1 MIQELHI
8 ENLAVREDATLEFT
22 ANDVALVGETGAG
35 KSLVVSSLLLLRG
48 ERADYS
54 LVRDKA
60 KKASVSALFVPSQSF
75 LSSHE
80 ERKEDLEDGILL
92 LKRTLNPDKTSR
104 YYINGSPVS
113 LSERKEVT
121 SHLIDIHSQASRYDL
136 LDEGK
141 QLSYLDKYGKEP
153 LEKAKKAFDL
163 AYQNYLKKKEE
174 KETLISTHK
183 ERDRDYLAFQISEI
197 EKYHIKEHE
206 IEDLNAEYSSFR
218 EREERKRKYD
228 DFLSSVENG
237 NQSLTQTLQTCVNKL
252 HPFLT
257 SSYKEKAEQLIS
269 LANERAD
276 SLSSFYDSFSN
287 IEKNSARRDEINS
300 RLFELKGLRR
310 KYGKT
315 TEEILSKY
323 HTYQSR
329 LKERNSYE
337 ELRKE
342 KDEEIHKAKEEA
354 RKKAE
359 NLSLLRK
366 ESSAKREKNIGRE
379 REALG
384 LLKGGFKAELIPNEL
399 ASNGLEHA
407 CFSVRLNKGLGFA
420 PLKKAA
426 SGGEAS
432 RLRLALKVVLNALD
446 PYDLLILDEIDTGVS
461 GKQASLMANKVKE
474 RSKITQVVLI
484 SHLPQALSSVDAAI
498 LISKKTKDGTTK
510 TTAKSLTKE
519 ETILEIARRL
529 SLENRTESAL
539 NQARVLYDSYHKEK

>member
-153 LEKAKKAFDL
+153 LEKAKKAFDS

-174 KETLISTHK
+174 KETLISAHK

-228 DFLSSVENG
+228 DFLSSIENG

-287 IEKNSARRDEINS
+287 IEKNAARRDEINA

-315 TEEILSKY
+315 TDEILSKY

-329 LKERNSYE
+329 LKERDSYE

-342 KDEEIHKAKEEA
+342 KDEEIKNAKEEA

-366 ESSAKREKNIGRE
+366 ESAAKREKNIGSE

-407 CFSVRLNKGLGFA
+407 CFSVMLNKGLGFA

-446 PYDLLILDEIDTGVS
+446 PYDLLVLDEIDTGVS
-461 GKQASLMANKVKE
+461 GKQASLRANKVKE

-484 SHLPQALSSVDAAI
+484 SHHPQALSSVDAAI

-539 NQARVLYDSYHKEK
+539 NQARVLYDSYHKGK

>member
-113 LSERKEVT
+113 LSDRKEVT

-183 ERDRDYLAFQISEI
+183 ERDQDYLVFQISEI

-287 IEKNSARRDEINS
+287 IEKNSARRDEINT

-315 TEEILSKY
+315 TDEILSKY

-329 LKERNSYE
+329 LKERDSYE

-366 ESSAKREKNIGRE
+366 ESAAKREKNIGRE

-446 PYDLLILDEIDTGVS
+446 PYDLLVLDEIDTGVS
-461 GKQASLMANKVKE
+461 GKQASLRANKVKE

>member
-113 LSERKEVT
+113 LSEMKEVT

-153 LEKAKKAFDL
+153 LAKAKKAFDL

-228 DFLSSVENG
+228 DFLSSIENG

-287 IEKNSARRDEINS
+287 IEKNAARRDEINA

-315 TEEILSKY
+315 TDEILSKY

-329 LKERNSYE
+329 LKERDSYE

-342 KDEEIHKAKEEA
+342 KDEEIKNAKEEA

-366 ESSAKREKNIGRE
+366 ESAAKREKNIGSE

-446 PYDLLILDEIDTGVS
+446 PYDLLVLDEIDTGVS
-461 GKQASLMANKVKE
+461 GKQASLRANKVKE

-510 TTAKSLTKE
+510 TTAKSLAKE
-519 ETILEIARRL
+519 KIILEIARRL

-539 NQARVLYDSYHKEK
+539 NQARVLYDSYHKGK

>member
-287 IEKNSARRDEINS
+287 IEKNSARRDEINA

-310 KYGKT
+310 KYGNT
-315 TEEILSKY
+315 TDEILSKY

-329 LKERNSYE
+329 LKERDSYE

-366 ESSAKREKNIGRE
+366 ESAAKREKNIGRE

-446 PYDLLILDEIDTGVS
+446 PYDLLVLDEIDTGVS
-461 GKQASLMANKVKE
+461 GKQASLRANKVKE

>member
-113 LSERKEVT
+113 LSERKEVI

>member
-183 ERDRDYLAFQISEI
+183 ERDRDYLAFQISQI

-269 LANERAD
+269 LANERED

>member
-80 ERKEDLEDGILL
+80 ERKEDLEDGSLL

-183 ERDRDYLAFQISEI
+183 ERDRDYLVFQISEI
-197 EKYHIKEHE
+197 KKYHIKEHE

-228 DFLSSVENG
+228 DFLSSVENE

-257 SSYKEKAEQLIS
+257 SSYKEKAEQLLS
-269 LANERAD
+269 LANERED

-329 LKERNSYE
+329 LKERDSYE

-366 ESSAKREKNIGRE
+366 ESAAKREKNVGSE

-384 LLKGGFKAELIPNEL
+384 LLKGGFKAELIPNDL
-399 ASNGLEHA
+399 ASDGLEHA
-407 CFSVRLNKGLGFA
+407 CFFVRLNKGLGFA

-446 PYDLLILDEIDTGVS
+446 PYDLLVLDEIDTGVS
-461 GKQASLMANKVKE
+461 GKQASLRANKVKE

-498 LISKKTKDGTTK
+498 LISKKTKNGTTK

>member
-54 LVRDKA
+54 LVRDKT

-183 ERDRDYLAFQISEI
+183 ERDRDYLAFQILEI

-269 LANERAD
+269 LANERED

-420 PLKKAA
+420 PLKKAE

-446 PYDLLILDEIDTGVS
+446 PYDLLVLDEIDTGVS
-461 GKQASLMANKVKE
+461 GKQASLRANKVKE

>member
-121 SHLIDIHSQASRYDL
+121 SHLIDIHSQARRYDL

-153 LEKAKKAFDL
+153 PEKAKKAFDS

-269 LANERAD
+269 LANERED
-276 SLSSFYDSFSN
+276 SLFSFYDSFSN

-315 TEEILSKY
+315 TDEILSKY

-329 LKERNSYE
+329 LKERDSYE
-337 ELRKE
+337 ELREE

-366 ESSAKREKNIGRE
+366 ESAAKREKNIGRE

-426 SGGEAS
+426 SGGEVS

-446 PYDLLILDEIDTGVS
+446 PYDLLVLDEIDTGVS
-461 GKQASLMANKVKE
+461 GKQASLRANKVKE

>member
-153 LEKAKKAFDL
+153 LEKAKKAFDS
-163 AYQNYLKKKEE
+163 AYHNYLKKKEE
-174 KETLISTHK
+174 KEDLISTHK

-237 NQSLTQTLQTCVNKL
+237 NLSLTQTLQTCVNKL

-269 LANERAD
+269 LANERED

-315 TEEILSKY
+315 TDEILSKY

-329 LKERNSYE
+329 LKERDSYE

-342 KDEEIHKAKEEA
+342 KDEEIKNAKEEA

-366 ESSAKREKNIGRE
+366 ESAAKREKNIGSE

-446 PYDLLILDEIDTGVS
+446 PYDLLVLDEIDTGVS
-461 GKQASLMANKVKE
+461 GKQASLRANKVKE

-539 NQARVLYDSYHKEK
+539 NQARVLYDSYHKGK

>member
-60 KKASVSALFVPSQSF
+60 KKASVSALFVPSKSF

-153 LEKAKKAFDL
+153 LEKAKKAFDS

-174 KETLISTHK
+174 KEALISTHK
-183 ERDRDYLAFQISEI
+183 ERDRDYLTFQISEI

-269 LANERAD
+269 LANERED

-315 TEEILSKY
+315 TDEILSKY

-329 LKERNSYE
+329 LKERDSYE

-366 ESSAKREKNIGRE
+366 ESAAKREKNIGSE

-446 PYDLLILDEIDTGVS
+446 PYDLLVLDEIDTGVS
-461 GKQASLMANKVKE
+461 GKQASLRANKVKE
-474 RSKITQVVLI
+474 RSRITQVVLI

>member
-141 QLSYLDKYGKEP
+141 QLSYLDKYRKEP

-183 ERDRDYLAFQISEI
+183 ERDRDYLVFQISEI

-206 IEDLNAEYSSFR
+206 IEDLNAEYFSFR

-315 TEEILSKY
+315 TDEILSKY

-329 LKERNSYE
+329 LKERDSYE
-337 ELRKE
+337 EFRKE

-366 ESSAKREKNIGRE
+366 ESAAKREKNIGRE

-446 PYDLLILDEIDTGVS
+446 PYDLLVLDEIDTGVS
-461 GKQASLMANKVKE
+461 GKQASLRANKVKE

>member
-92 LKRTLNPDKTSR
+92 LKRTLSPDKTSR

-153 LEKAKKAFDL
+153 LEKAKKAFDS
-163 AYQNYLKKKEE
+163 AYHNYLKKKEE

-228 DFLSSVENG
+228 DFLSSIENG

-315 TEEILSKY
+315 TDEILSKY

-329 LKERNSYE
+329 LKERDSYE
-337 ELRKE
+337 ELGKE
-342 KDEEIHKAKEEA
+342 KDEEIHNAKEEA

-366 ESSAKREKNIGRE
+366 ESAAKREKNIGSE

-446 PYDLLILDEIDTGVS
+446 PYDLLVLDEIDTGVS

-519 ETILEIARRL
+519 EIILEIARRL

>member
-80 ERKEDLEDGILL
+80 ERKEDLEDGSLL

-153 LEKAKKAFDL
+153 LEKAKKAFDS

-228 DFLSSVENG
+228 DFLSNVENG
-237 NQSLTQTLQTCVNKL
+237 NLSLTQTLQTCVNKL

-287 IEKNSARRDEINS
+287 VEKNSARRDEINA

-315 TEEILSKY
+315 TDEILSKY

-329 LKERNSYE
+329 LKERDSYE

-342 KDEEIHKAKEEA
+342 KDEEIKNAKEEA

-366 ESSAKREKNIGRE
+366 ESAAKREKNIGSE

-446 PYDLLILDEIDTGVS
+446 PYDLLVLDEIDTGVS
-461 GKQASLMANKVKE
+461 GKQASLRANKVKE

-519 ETILEIARRL
+519 EIILEIARRL

-539 NQARVLYDSYHKEK
+539 NQARVLYDSYHKGK

>member
-315 TEEILSKY
+315 TDEILSKY

-329 LKERNSYE
+329 LKERDSYE

-461 GKQASLMANKVKE
+461 GKQASLIANKVKE

>member
-153 LEKAKKAFDL
+153 LEKAKKAFDA
-163 AYQNYLKKKEE
+163 AYHNYLKKKEE

-183 ERDRDYLAFQISEI
+183 ERDRDYLVFQISEI

-287 IEKNSARRDEINS
+287 IEKNAARRDEINA

-310 KYGKT
+310 KYGKMT
-315 TEEILSKY
+315 DEILSKY

-329 LKERNSYE
+329 LKERDSYE

-342 KDEEIHKAKEEA
+342 KDEEIKNAKEEA

-366 ESSAKREKNIGRE
+366 VSAAKREKNIGSE

-446 PYDLLILDEIDTGVS
+446 PYDLLVLDEIDTGVS

-519 ETILEIARRL
+519 EIILEIARRL

-539 NQARVLYDSYHKEK
+539 NQARVLYDSYHKGK

>member
-113 LSERKEVT
+113 LSERKEVS

-197 EKYHIKEHE
+197 EKYHIKKHE

-287 IEKNSARRDEINS
+287 IEKNSARRDEINA

-315 TEEILSKY
+315 TDEILSKY

-329 LKERNSYE
+329 LKERDSYE

-446 PYDLLILDEIDTGVS
+446 PYDLLVLDEIDTGVS
-461 GKQASLMANKVKE
+461 GKQASLRANKVKE

-539 NQARVLYDSYHKEK
+539 NQARVLYDSYHMEK

>member
-183 ERDRDYLAFQISEI
+183 ERDRDYLVFQVSEI
-197 EKYHIKEHE
+197 EKHHIKEHE

-269 LANERAD
+269 LANERED

-287 IEKNSARRDEINS
+287 IEKNSARRDEINA

-329 LKERNSYE
+329 LKERDSYE

-366 ESSAKREKNIGRE
+366 ESAAKREKNIGRE

-407 CFSVRLNKGLGFA
+407 CFTVMLNKGLGFA

-446 PYDLLILDEIDTGVS
+446 SYDLLVLDEIDTGVS
-461 GKQASLMANKVKE
+461 GKQASLRANKVKE

>member
-287 IEKNSARRDEINS
+287 IEKNSARRDEINA

-329 LKERNSYE
+329 LKERDSYE

-366 ESSAKREKNIGRE
+366 ESAAKREKNIGRE

-384 LLKGGFKAELIPNEL
+384 LLKGGFKVELIPNEL

-407 CFSVRLNKGLGFA
+407 CFSVMLNKGLGFA

-446 PYDLLILDEIDTGVS
+446 PYDLLVLDEIDTGVS
-461 GKQASLMANKVKE
+461 GKQASLRANKVKE

>member
-183 ERDRDYLAFQISEI
+183 ERDRDYLVFQVSEI
-197 EKYHIKEHE
+197 EKHHIKEHE

-269 LANERAD
+269 LANERED

-287 IEKNSARRDEINS
+287 IEKNSARRDEINA

-329 LKERNSYE
+329 LKERDSYE

-342 KDEEIHKAKEEA
+342 KDVEIHKAKEEA

-366 ESSAKREKNIGRE
+366 ESAAKREKNIGRE

-407 CFSVRLNKGLGFA
+407 CFSVMLNKGLGFA

-446 PYDLLILDEIDTGVS
+446 PYDLLALDEIDTGVS
-461 GKQASLMANKVKE
+461 GKQASLRANKVKE

>member
-1 MIQELHI
+1 M
-8 ENLAVREDATLEFT
+8 
-22 ANDVALVGETGAG
+22 
-35 KSLVVSSLLLLRG
+35 
-48 ERADYS
+48 
-54 LVRDKA
+54 
-60 KKASVSALFVPSQSF
+60 
-75 LSSHE
+75 
-80 ERKEDLEDGILL
+80 
-92 LKRTLNPDKTSR
+92 
-104 YYINGSPVS
+104 
-113 LSERKEVT
+113 
-121 SHLIDIHSQASRYDL
+121 
-136 LDEGK
+136 
-141 QLSYLDKYGKEP
+141 
-153 LEKAKKAFDL
+153 
-163 AYQNYLKKKEE
+163 
-174 KETLISTHK
+174 
-183 ERDRDYLAFQISEI
+183 
-197 EKYHIKEHE
+197 
-206 IEDLNAEYSSFR
+206 
-218 EREERKRKYD
+218 
-228 DFLSSVENG
+228 
-237 NQSLTQTLQTCVNKL
+237 NKL

-287 IEKNSARRDEINS
+287 IEKNSARRDEINA

-315 TEEILSKY
+315 TDEILSKY

-329 LKERNSYE
+329 LKERDSYE

-446 PYDLLILDEIDTGVS
+446 PYDLLVLDEIDTGVS
-461 GKQASLMANKVKE
+461 GKQASLRANKVKE

-529 SLENRTESAL
+529 SLESRTESAL

>member
-197 EKYHIKEHE
+197 EKYHIKKHE

-228 DFLSSVENG
+228 DFLSSVENA

-315 TEEILSKY
+315 TDEILSKY

-329 LKERNSYE
+329 LKERDSYE

-446 PYDLLILDEIDTGVS
+446 PYDLLVLDEIDTGVS
-461 GKQASLMANKVKE
+461 GKQASLRANKVKE

>member
-104 YYINGSPVS
+104 YFINGSPVS

-141 QLSYLDKYGKEP
+141 QLSYLDKYGKEL
-153 LEKAKKAFDL
+153 LEKAKKAFDS

-174 KETLISTHK
+174 KEALISTHK

-228 DFLSSVENG
+228 DFLSSIENG
-237 NQSLTQTLQTCVNKL
+237 NLSLTQTLQTCVNKL

-287 IEKNSARRDEINS
+287 IEKNSARRDEINA

-315 TEEILSKY
+315 TDEILSKY

-329 LKERNSYE
+329 LKERDSYE

-342 KDEEIHKAKEEA
+342 KDEEIKNAKEEA

-366 ESSAKREKNIGRE
+366 ESAAKREKNIGSE

-446 PYDLLILDEIDTGVS
+446 PYDLLVLDEIDTGVS
-461 GKQASLMANKVKE
+461 GKQASLRANKIKE

-519 ETILEIARRL
+519 EIILEIARRL

>member
-141 QLSYLDKYGKEP
+141 QLSYLDKYGKEL
-153 LEKAKKAFDL
+153 LEKAKKAFDS

-174 KETLISTHK
+174 KEALISTHK

-228 DFLSSVENG
+228 DFLSSIENG

-315 TEEILSKY
+315 TDEILSKY

-329 LKERNSYE
+329 LKERDSYE

-366 ESSAKREKNIGRE
+366 ESAAKREKNIGSE

-446 PYDLLILDEIDTGVS
+446 PYDLLVLDEIDTGVS

-539 NQARVLYDSYHKEK
+539 NQARVLYDSYHKGK

>member
-384 LLKGGFKAELIPNEL
+384 LLKGGFKAELIPNGL

>member
-153 LEKAKKAFDL
+153 LEKAKKAFDS

-269 LANERAD
+269 LANERED

-329 LKERNSYE
+329 LKERDSYE

-342 KDEEIHKAKEEA
+342 KDEEIKNAKEKA

-366 ESSAKREKNIGRE
+366 ESAGKREKNIGSE

-446 PYDLLILDEIDTGVS
+446 PYDLLVLDEIDTGVS
-461 GKQASLMANKVKE
+461 GKQASLRANKVKE

>member
-276 SLSSFYDSFSN
+276 SLSSFYASFSN
-287 IEKNSARRDEINS
+287 IEKNSARRDEINA

-315 TEEILSKY
+315 TDEILSKY

-329 LKERNSYE
+329 LKERDSYE

-384 LLKGGFKAELIPNEL
+384 LLKGGFKAELILNEL

-539 NQARVLYDSYHKEK
+539 NQARVLYDSYHMEK

>member
-174 KETLISTHK
+174 KEALISTHK

-269 LANERAD
+269 LANERED

-315 TEEILSKY
+315 TDEILSKY

-329 LKERNSYE
+329 LKERDSYE

-342 KDEEIHKAKEEA
+342 KDEEIHIAKEEA

-366 ESSAKREKNIGRE
+366 KSAAKREKNIGSE

-407 CFSVRLNKGLGFA
+407 CFSVMLNKGLGFA

-446 PYDLLILDEIDTGVS
+446 PYDLLVLDEIDTGVS
-461 GKQASLMANKVKE
+461 GKQASLRANKVKE

>member
-197 EKYHIKEHE
+197 EKYHIKKHE

-228 DFLSSVENG
+228 DFLSSVENA

-315 TEEILSKY
+315 TDEILSKY

-329 LKERNSYE
+329 LKERDSYE

-446 PYDLLILDEIDTGVS
+446 PYDLLVLDEIDTGVS
-461 GKQASLMANKVKE
+461 GKQASLRANKVKE

-529 SLENRTESAL
+529 SLESRTESAL

>member
-113 LSERKEVT
+113 LSERKKVT

-153 LEKAKKAFDL
+153 LAKAKKTFDL

-228 DFLSSVENG
+228 DFLSSVENE
-237 NQSLTQTLQTCVNKL
+237 NLSLTQTLQTCVNKL

-287 IEKNSARRDEINS
+287 IEKNAARRDEINS

-315 TEEILSKY
+315 TDEILSKY
-323 HTYQSR
+323 HTYQCR
-329 LKERNSYE
+329 LKERDSYE

-342 KDEEIHKAKEEA
+342 KDEEIKNAKEEA

-366 ESSAKREKNIGRE
+366 ESAAKREKNIGSE

-399 ASNGLEHA
+399 ASNGLEHT

-446 PYDLLILDEIDTGVS
+446 PYDLLVLDEIDTGVS
-461 GKQASLMANKVKE
+461 GKQASLRANKVKE

-519 ETILEIARRL
+519 EIILEIARRL

-539 NQARVLYDSYHKEK
+539 NQARVLYDSYHKGK

>member
-80 ERKEDLEDGILL
+80 ERKGDLEDGILL

-183 ERDRDYLAFQISEI
+183 ERDRDYLVFQISEI

-287 IEKNSARRDEINS
+287 IEKNSARRDEINA

-315 TEEILSKY
+315 TDEILSKY

-329 LKERNSYE
+329 LKERDSYE

-446 PYDLLILDEIDTGVS
+446 PYDLLVLDEIDTGVS
-461 GKQASLMANKVKE
+461 GKQASLRANKVKE

>member
-163 AYQNYLKKKEE
+163 AYQTYLKKKEE
-174 KETLISTHK
+174 KETMISTHK
-183 ERDRDYLAFQISEI
+183 ERDRDYLVFQISEI

-269 LANERAD
+269 LANERED

-287 IEKNSARRDEINS
+287 IEKNSARRDEINA

-329 LKERNSYE
+329 LKERDSYE

-366 ESSAKREKNIGRE
+366 ESAAKREKNIGSE

-384 LLKGGFKAELIPNEL
+384 LLKGGFKAELIPNDL

-446 PYDLLILDEIDTGVS
+446 PYDLLVLDEIDTGVS
-461 GKQASLMANKVKE
+461 GKQASLRANKVKE

-498 LISKKTKDGTTK
+498 LISKKTKNGTTK

>member
-206 IEDLNAEYSSFR
+206 IEDLNAEYFSFR

-315 TEEILSKY
+315 TDEILSKY

-329 LKERNSYE
+329 LKERDSYE

>member
-153 LEKAKKAFDL
+153 PEKAKKAFDS

-269 LANERAD
+269 LANERED
-276 SLSSFYDSFSN
+276 SLFSFYDSFSN

-315 TEEILSKY
+315 TDEILSKY

-329 LKERNSYE
+329 LKERDSYE

-366 ESSAKREKNIGRE
+366 ESAAKREKNIGRE

-426 SGGEAS
+426 SGGEVS

-446 PYDLLILDEIDTGVS
+446 PYDLLVLDEIDTGVS
-461 GKQASLMANKVKE
+461 GKQASLRANKVKE

>member
-287 IEKNSARRDEINS
+287 IEKNSARMDEINS

-315 TEEILSKY
+315 TDEILSKY

-329 LKERNSYE
+329 LKERDSYE

-446 PYDLLILDEIDTGVS
+446 PYDLLVLDEIDTGVS

>member
-60 KKASVSALFVPSQSF
+60 KKASVSALFVPSQSY

-121 SHLIDIHSQASRYDL
+121 SHLIDIHPQASRYDL

-153 LEKAKKAFDL
+153 LEKEKKAFDL

-315 TEEILSKY
+315 TDEILSKY

-329 LKERNSYE
+329 LKERDSYE

-529 SLENRTESAL
+529 SLESRTESAL

>member
-174 KETLISTHK
+174 NETLISTHK

-269 LANERAD
+269 LANERED

-461 GKQASLMANKVKE
+461 GKQASLRANKVKE

>member
-153 LEKAKKAFDL
+153 LAKAKKAFDS

-174 KETLISTHK
+174 KEALISTHK

-228 DFLSSVENG
+228 DFLSSIENG

-269 LANERAD
+269 LANERED

-287 IEKNSARRDEINS
+287 IEKNAARRDEINA

-315 TEEILSKY
+315 TDEILSKY

-329 LKERNSYE
+329 LKERDSYE

-342 KDEEIHKAKEEA
+342 KDEEIKNAKEEA

-366 ESSAKREKNIGRE
+366 ESAAKREKNIGSE

-446 PYDLLILDEIDTGVS
+446 PYDLLVLDEIDTGVS